1 MMKKKSRLTSKVTGT
16 EISVKSVT
24 ANLASSGLLDKRV
37 MNAQTANNKHL
48 RSIVPTA
55 TMLNVDTEEQSF
67 LLKCELGSYIIELAS
82 QYHEKAKMTG
92 PAVAKCLLDCII
104 TVLEK

>member
-1 MMKKKSRLTSKVTGT
+1 MKTKKSRLISKVTGA

-24 ANLASSGLLDKRV
+24 ANLALSGLFDNRV
-37 MNAQTANNKHL
+37 TKAQIANRKHL
-48 RSIVPTA
+48 SSIVPTA
-55 TMLNVDTEEQSF
+55 TMLNVDAEEQSF
-67 LLKCELGSYIIELAS
+67 LLKCELGSYIIELVS